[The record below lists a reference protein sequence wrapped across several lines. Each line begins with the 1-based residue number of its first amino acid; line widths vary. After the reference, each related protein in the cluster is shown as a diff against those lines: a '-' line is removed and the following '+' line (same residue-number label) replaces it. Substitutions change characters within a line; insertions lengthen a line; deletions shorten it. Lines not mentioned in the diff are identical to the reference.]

1 MCVMVQKD
9 TSVDIDVP
17 LDEHMF
23 RDVKKKAEEEGI
35 SVDEWIIRAVVEK
48 MKRESERCGRDKR
61 AGSLTDDTYPE
72 YKAKD

>member
-1 MCVMVQKD
+1 MYVMVQKD

-17 LDEHMF
+17 LDEQMF

-35 SVDEWIIRAVVEK
+35 SVNEWIIRAIIEK
-48 MKRESERCGRDKR
+48 IERETGKCLRDKR
-61 AGSLTDDTYPE
+61 AGNLTDDTYPE